1 MGFKLVSESNG
12 QVYALPDGAT
22 LVVGRGAGCDVMVQ
36 NPNISRRHAQMRVAP
51 DSVELQDLGSANGTF
66 VNGDRGPRMLAH
78 NGDVITFGTATF
90 RLERAPETASAT
102 DTRPVPAAGSISAPA
117 LAATKAQRKLVGT
130 HVRPLESGTVGEIVN
145 RLAVAAEQNGAPDA
159 GVNTAPRSL
168 RRQLDALLAV
178 AAELLRERDVSGI
191 MKRVAEHAVA
201 LLGADRMSVL
211 LLDASG
217 KLVQAVSRTA
227 EGGEVARMVPQ
238 SIARRA
244 LDEKVAILTGDAG
257 EDVRFTGE
265 SVRKQLVRSAMCVP
279 LFSEAG
285 PLGVLYVDTITEGK
299 GFGSDDLE
307 LTLAFAGIVA
317 AAVERERLGERVRR
331 EAVVRSSFER
341 YFAPALAERIAAAP
355 ENVKLGGERRTV
367 AVLFS
372 DIRGFSAWAEKL
384 PAEETARILSEY
396 FGEMVE
402 CVFATGGTL
411 DKFIGDALMAQWGAP
426 ISTGTDAGNALKT
439 AWLMHERLSKLNEK
453 WAVEGRPHL
462 KVGIGIG
469 YGDVFAGNI
478 GSTRRLEYTVIGD
491 VVNVASRLA
500 SLAAP
505 GEVLISEDAC
515 EAMGGS
521 QALPGAEELEQLQVR
536 GRTRNVRVFRV
547 HLTRNG

>member
-1 MGFKLVSESNG
+1 
-12 QVYALPDGAT
+12 
-22 LVVGRGAGCDVMVQ
+22 
-36 NPNISRRHAQMRVAP
+36 
-51 DSVELQDLGSANGTF
+51 
-66 VNGDRGPRMLAH
+66 
-78 NGDVITFGTATF
+78 
-90 RLERAPETASAT
+90 
-102 DTRPVPAAGSISAPA
+102 
-117 LAATKAQRKLVGT
+117 
-130 HVRPLESGTVGEIVN
+130 
-145 RLAVAAEQNGAPDA
+145 
-159 GVNTAPRSL
+159 
-168 RRQLDALLAV
+168 
-178 AAELLRERDVSGI
+178 
-191 MKRVAEHAVA
+191 
-201 LLGADRMSVL
+201 
-211 LLDASG
+211 
-217 KLVQAVSRTA
+217 
-227 EGGEVARMVPQ
+227 
-238 SIARRA
+238 
-244 LDEKVAILTGDAG
+244 
-257 EDVRFTGE
+257 
-265 SVRKQLVRSAMCVP
+265 
-279 LFSEAG
+279 
-285 PLGVLYVDTITEGK
+285 LGVLYVDTITEGK